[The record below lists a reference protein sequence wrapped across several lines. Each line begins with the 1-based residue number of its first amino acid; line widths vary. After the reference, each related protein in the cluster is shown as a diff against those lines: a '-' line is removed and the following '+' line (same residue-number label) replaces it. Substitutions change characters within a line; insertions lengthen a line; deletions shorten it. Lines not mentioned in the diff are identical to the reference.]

1 MKLFP
6 SLIFQSRW
14 NIAGFVLG
22 FATLPLL
29 WWALSSLDSGGDKLQ
44 RFYRSEAHSVLG
56 GIYWTCKMH
65 WDDHD
70 PQSECTREIITSDDY
85 PFEPADLVEFELKGN
100 ATTFRATA
108 RHTSDPLHIIYSIDA
123 DGNIHDGAPAA
134 GPG

>member
-6 SLIFQSRW
+6 PFIFQNRW
-14 NIAGFVLG
+14 NVGGFVLG
-22 FATLPLL
+22 FITLPLL
-29 WWALSSLDSGGDKLQ
+29 WWILSSLDSEEAMMQ
-44 RFYRSEAHSVLG
+44 RFYKGEAESVLG

-70 PQSECTREIITSDDY
+70 PKDDCTREIITSDDY
-85 PFEPADLVEFELKGN
+85 PFEPADMVEFELKGN

-108 RHTSDPLHIIYSIDA
+108 RHTGDPLRIVYSIDA
-123 DGNIHDGAPAA
+123 DGNIHDGVP